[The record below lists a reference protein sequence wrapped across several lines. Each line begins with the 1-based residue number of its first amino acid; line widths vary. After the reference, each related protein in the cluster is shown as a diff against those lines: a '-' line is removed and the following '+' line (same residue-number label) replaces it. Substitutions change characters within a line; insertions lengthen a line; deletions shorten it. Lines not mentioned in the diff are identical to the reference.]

1 MGAENMLVIA
11 VDGLRAAA
19 LGAYGNTTYPTP
31 SLDEFAAQSLL
42 FDWCFVDSADLATIY
57 GALWGGNASLAKSLI
72 AQGYASTLVI
82 DDPAVASIGAAA
94 GFDETVQ
101 VADATAERAD
111 DVAETAFARIFA
123 ATSELLESSKKSQFV
138 WVHSRGM
145 HGPWD
150 APLELQEPLLELE
163 EGDPP
168 PTESVTPPDFVLDKK
183 SDPDTAFRWSCAYA
197 AEVMALDACFGEL
210 LQSLDQA
217 NSAKWQVVLCG
228 VRGFPLGEHQ
238 RVGGVDERLHVEQL
252 HVPLI
257 WRHLDGSH
265 RLARN
270 GVLASLADLPAA
282 LLAHASDPF
291 HWPERDALFAAS
303 PSGARVIRTTDWTL
317 RTEPQD
323 SSEDSSGRLGPT
335 LCELYVRPDDRW
347 EANDVANLCSDVVD
361 DLLAKLAVPPP
372 I

>member
-1 MGAENMLVIA
+1 MGAENILVIA

-57 GALWGGNASLAKSLI
+57 QSLWGGDASLAKSLA
-72 AQGYASTLVI
+72 AQGYATTLVT
-82 DDPAVASIGAAA
+82 DDPAVASYGAAS
-94 GFDETVQ
+94 GFEETIQ
-101 VADATAERAD
+101 VADSTAERAD
-111 DVAETAFARIFA
+111 DVSETAFAKVFA
-123 ATSELLESSKKSQFV
+123 AASEQFESGEKPKLV

-145 HGPWD
+145 IGPWD

-168 PTESVTPPDFVLDKK
+168 PTESVTPPDVVLNKK

-197 AEVMALDACFGEL
+197 AQVMALDVCFGDL
-210 LQSLDQA
+210 LQSLDA
-217 NSAKWQVVLCG
+217 SNSGKWQVVLCG
-228 VRGFPLGEHQ
+228 MRGFSLGEHQ

-252 HVPLI
+252 HVPLV
-257 WRHLDGSH
+257 WRFPDGSH

-270 GVLASLADLPAA
+270 GVLASLMDLPAA
-282 LLAHASDPF
+282 LLAQTDNHL
-291 HWPERDALFAAS
+291 HWPERDALFATS
-303 PSGARVIRTTDWTL
+303 PSGARVIRTSDWTL

-347 EANDVANLCSDVVD
+347 EANEVANLCSDVVD
-361 DLLAKLAVPPP
+361 ELLAKLSSPPA

>member
-1 MGAENMLVIA
+1 MLVIA

-31 SLDEFAAQSLL
+31 ALDEFAAQSLL
-42 FDWCFVDSADLATIY
+42 FDSSFVDSVELTTIY
-57 GALWGGNASLAKSLI
+57 QSLWGGDASLAQSLG
-72 AQGYASTLVI
+72 ARGYATTLMT
-82 DDPAVASIGAAA
+82 DDPAVASISAAS

-101 VADATAERAD
+101 VTDATAERAG
-111 DVAETAFARIFA
+111 DVSETVFARIFA
-123 ATSELLESSKKSQFV
+123 ATSELLESKKQPQFI

-168 PTESVTPPDFVLDKK
+168 PAEAVTPPDLVLDKH
-183 SDPDTAFRWSCAYA
+183 SDPDTAFRWNCAYA
-197 AEVMALDACFGEL
+197 AQVMALDACFGDL
-210 LQSLDQA
+210 LQSLDA
-217 NSAKWQVVLCG
+217 AASGKWLVVLCG
-228 VRGFPLGEHQ
+228 TRGFPLGEHQ

-252 HVPLI
+252 HVPLV
-257 WRHLDGSH
+257 WRFPDGRH
-265 RLARN
+265 RLSRH
-270 GVLASLADLPAA
+270 GMLASLVDLPAA
-282 LLAHASDPF
+282 LLTDTGNPF
-291 HWPERDALFAAS
+291 HWPERNALFATS

-361 DLLAKLAVPPP
+361 DLLAKLSAPPAN
-372 I
+372 